1 MKKIISLFCA
11 ISLALGVSAQ
21 PIALERMEA
30 KTFSADK
37 SFAKAELKKAP
48 EAKKFPPAT
57 IEGWTALGQAV
68 VTETFGAPFGYEEE
82 VYETTVYKNNTTEGL
97 YAIDNEWYDESAG
110 ADSII
115 QIHAED
121 PELCYILQTNLYYTN
136 ETYGY
141 LATVSLG
148 GRYVAYY
155 STYTPAEI
163 AAGIGDG
170 ADIWGKKVKNV
181 ITFAEDAMSAYLTA
195 YKNQSGQTP
204 YFYGKRL
211 IIELPDLTAP
221 VITAASE
228 VSIGAEKAIF
238 AIVADDD
245 VDVVDSLTF
254 TIKNGETVLE
264 AAAKTTN
271 GQLTISGLTK
281 NTEYNLT
288 LIATDRAGRA
298 SEAFALKF
306 TTIAEDD
313 TQAPTLAK
321 AELKEVSDKWAT
333 VTVEATDNVTAAA
346 DLLFVVTFADE
357 SSVELAATE
366 GVIKIAGLTPE
377 TKYDVTVAAK
387 DKAGNKSEAKALNFT
402 TLELI
407 PIVLTVDAAEARYYS
422 AYSQAGAQN
431 YEISF
436 YEGED
441 NFVLFDSYL
450 PENKKLSGTYGT
462 ANGTIGTQY
471 SSIKYNGAVVK
482 LVAAVLSLEFVE
494 YSNAEAGQ
502 GKYKAA
508 FQAMGDDGNLYIG
521 SVTINV
527 LTYYVSNN
535 SYYYYPMVGEV
546 PVELTMTSA
555 TSTFSESENS
565 IEYVLSNEDYDFYFH
580 IYLAEG
586 LKDVVSG
593 ETYTYDVDMKA
604 HETLSY
610 GDAGNDNYI
619 DYASAEFVK
628 TVADGKVLI
637 KATIVDTN
645 DQKWILTYEGA
656 DPSTAIDNAKATVK
670 ATKRLVNG
678 QLIIRN
684 NGQEFNA
691 QGVEIR

>member
-11 ISLALGVSAQ
+11 VALALGVSAQ
-21 PIALERMEA
+21 PIALEKATVKNFKAE
-30 KTFSADK
+30 K

-48 EAKKFPPAT
+48 AAQKAPAAT
-57 IEGWTALGQAV
+57 IEGWTELGQAV
-68 VTETFGAPFGYEEE
+68 VTETFGAPFGYDED

-97 YAIDNEWYDESAG
+97 YAIDNEWYDESEG

-121 PELCYILQTNLYYTN
+121 PELCYILPTSLTFTN
-136 ETYGY
+136 ENYGY
-141 LATVSLG
+141 LQTLSAA
-148 GRYVAYY
+148 GRYL
-155 STYTPAEI
+155 
-163 AAGIGDG
+163 AAGYDANTIIGALGNG
-170 ADIWGKKVKNV
+170 ADVWGKKVKNI
-181 ITFAEDAMSAYLTA
+181 ITFSEDAMLVCLTA
-195 YKNQSGQTP
+195 AKSGQP
-204 YFYGKRL
+204 GYYYGKRL

-221 VITAASE
+221 IITAANE

-281 NTEYNLT
+281 NTAYNLT

-298 SEAFALKF
+298 SEAFAFSF

-321 AELKEVSDKWAT
+321 AEVKEVSDKWAT

-387 DKAGNKSEAKALNFT
+387 DKAGNKSEAKALSFT

-407 PIVLTVDAAEARYYS
+407 PIILNVDDAEARYYS

-441 NFVLFDSYL
+441 NYVLFDSYL

-471 SSIKYNGAVVK
+471 SAIKYNGANVK

-502 GKYKAA
+502 GNYKVA

-527 LTYYVSNN
+527 LTYYVSND
-535 SYYYYPMVGEV
+535 SYYYYPMIGEV

-555 TSTFSESENS
+555 KSTYTESENS
-565 IEYVLSNEDYDFYFH
+565 IEYVLSNDDYDFYFH

-586 LKDVVSG
+586 LTDVVSG
-593 ETYTYDVDMKA
+593 ETYTYDVDMKS
-604 HETLSY
+604 HSTLSY

-628 TVADGKVLI
+628 TVADGKIQI

-645 DQKWILTYEGA
+645 DQNWILTYEGT
-656 DPSTAIDNAKATVK
+656 DPGTAIDNAKVAVK
-670 ATKRLVNG
+670 ATKRIVNG
-678 QLIIRN
+678 QMIIRA

>member
-11 ISLALGVSAQ
+11 VALALGVSAQ

-30 KTFSADK
+30 KSFSADK

-57 IEGWTALGQAV
+57 IEGWTVLGQAV
-68 VTETFGAPFGYEEE
+68 VTETFGAPFGYDED

-97 YAIDNEWYDESAG
+97 YAIDNEWYDESEG

-121 PELCYILQTNLYYTN
+121 PELCYILPTNLCYTN

-141 LATVSLG
+141 LATLSLG
-148 GRYVAYY
+148 GRYVANNP
-155 STYTPAEI
+155 TYTPAQI
-163 AAGIGDG
+163 AANIGDG

-181 ITFAEDAMSAYLTA
+181 ISFAEDAMLVCLTA
-195 YKNQSGQTP
+195 YKSGQP
-204 YFYGKRL
+204 GYFYGKRL

-221 VITAASE
+221 VITAANE

-254 TIKNGETVLE
+254 AIKNGETVLE

-271 GQLTISGLTK
+271 GQLTITGLTK

-333 VTVEATDNVTAAA
+333 VTVEATDNVTTAA

-387 DKAGNKSEAKALNFT
+387 DKAGNKSEAKALSFT

-407 PIVLTVDAAEARYYS
+407 PIILNVDDAEARYYS
-422 AYSQAGAQN
+422 EYSQAGAQN

-441 NFVLFDSYL
+441 NYVLFDSYL
-450 PENKKLSGTYGT
+450 PANKKLSGTYGT

-471 SSIKYNGAVVK
+471 SAIKYNGANVK

-502 GKYKAA
+502 GNYKVA

-527 LTYYVSNN
+527 LTYYVSND

-555 TSTFSESENS
+555 KSTYTESENS
-565 IEYVLSNEDYDFYFH
+565 IEYVLSNDDYDFYFH

-586 LKDVVSG
+586 LTDVVSG
-593 ETYTYDVDMKA
+593 ETYTYDVDMKS
-604 HETLSY
+604 HSTLSY

-628 TVADGKVLI
+628 TVADGKIQI
-637 KATIVDTN
+637 KATIVDTK
-645 DQKWILTYEGA
+645 DQNWILTYEGT
-656 DPSTAIDNAKATVK
+656 DPGTAIDNAKVAVK
-670 ATKRLVNG
+670 ATKRIVDGSVVIEKNG
-678 QLIIRN
+678 VRYNVL
-684 NGQEFNA
+684 GS
-691 QGVEIR
+691 EIK